1 MNGGV
6 LMIETGMAISGA
18 SAAGSLILWGLM
30 SLLKVDFL
38 SQIFKWCFII
48 TVIAFVVMLIVYFV
62 SYIHDDYR

>member
-1 MNGGV
+1 MKWGV

-30 SLLKVDFL
+30 SLLKVGFL

-48 TVIAFVVMLIVYFV
+48 TVIAFVIMLIVYFV
-62 SYIHDDYR
+62 SCIRDGY